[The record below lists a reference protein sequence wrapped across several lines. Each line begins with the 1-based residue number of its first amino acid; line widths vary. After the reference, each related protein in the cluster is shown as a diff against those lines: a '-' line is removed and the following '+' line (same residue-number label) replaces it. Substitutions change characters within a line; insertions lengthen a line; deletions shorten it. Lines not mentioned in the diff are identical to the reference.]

1 MQQHPQAPHQAVLE
15 NPDLSSTEADLAFLQ
30 EFLGEHLEV
39 DEPSF
44 AQDHLMDPLHTDMGC
59 VTQPQGG
66 RVARAQLP

>member
-1 MQQHPQAPHQAVLE
+1 MQQYLQAPHQDVVE
-15 NPDLSSTEADLAFLQ
+15 HPEFSSTEADLAFLQ

-44 AQDHLMDPLHTDMGC
+44 APDHLMDPLHTNTGC

-66 RVARAQLP
+66 PLARAQLP